1 MKLYEEILK
10 KSRHIDEKYENLKA
24 SEVYNIK
31 INFHVP
37 TFHSRFE
44 KIKSYPFLPLKIEE
58 LLKTKTYN
66 LTKNHLF
73 LVDSVLYE
81 QRFVK
86 DFLKENKIKPIVL
99 ESIESEVKTKKFMD
113 KVMKEN
119 KLKKDENIT
128 LVVIGGGLMC
138 NVGTYLA
145 ERRSYN
151 LILFPST
158 VLSMA
163 DSSGGKVRVNVLL
176 KHRAYK
182 HFYKSFYEPNAMF
195 LEDRFLDSLPVKQIQ
210 IGLVEIIKHGLF
222 QSSKLH
228 DFLFK
233 EGKNLFQDKQKLIKA
248 ILWAAELKRVCMDI
262 DVEENENGSRRIL
275 RGGHGYSDRIEEDKR
290 FSISHG
296 IAVAIGI
303 VKQLEEEKD
312 TKLLKKAKEIF
323 DLFKIPYL
331 PNTKK

>member
-10 KSRHIDEKYENLKA
+10 KSKPVDEKYENLKA
-24 SEVYNIK
+24 SEVHNIK

-37 TFHSRFE
+37 NFHPRFE
-44 KIKSYPFLPLKIEE
+44 KIKSYSFLTLKIEE
-58 LLKTKTYN
+58 LLKTKIYN

-73 LVDSVLYE
+73 LVASVLYE
-81 QRFVK
+81 QKFVK

-99 ESIESEVKTKKFMD
+99 DSIESEVKTKQFIDNVIRK
-113 KVMKEN
+113 N
-119 KLKKDENIT
+119 KLKKDENII
-128 LVVIGGGLMC
+128 LVVMGGGLMC
-138 NVGTYLA
+138 NVGAYIA
-145 ERRSYN
+145 ERMSYN
-151 LILFPST
+151 LVLFPST

-210 IGLVEIIKHGLF
+210 VGLVEIIKHGLF
-222 QSSKLH
+222 QSPKLY

-248 ILWAAELKRVCMDI
+248 ILWAAELKGVCMDI

-275 RGGHGYSDRIEEDKR
+275 RGGHDYSDRIEEDKR
-290 FSISHG
+290 LSIPHG
-296 IAVAIGI
+296 IAVAMGI

-323 DLFKIPYL
+323 DLFEIPYRV
-331 PNTKK
+331 K